1 MIDTN
6 QIRRSLLRLTQ
17 KYTDKRMA
25 KLSDDV
31 MDLCD
36 AYDSNNA
43 LQSVFAMERAQ
54 TDHTFNLLET
64 LKKVRQ

>member
-6 QIRRSLLRLTQ
+6 QIRRSLLRITQ
-17 KYTDKRMA
+17 KHTDKRMA

-36 AYDSNNA
+36 AYDNA
-43 LQSVFAMERAQ
+43 TALESAIALERAQ
-54 TDHTFNLLET
+54 TDHTCNLLET
-64 LKKVRQ
+64 LKKVRG